1 VPSEEY
7 KLGVAGWFVPR
18 LVRGMIRLLGRASR
32 LTIQGREILDS
43 LEDEGRS
50 AVLAFFHGRQL
61 LLSYSLIGRKVA
73 VMSSLSR
80 DGELQS
86 RTLAG
91 FGFAIAR
98 GSASRS
104 GARGLIGLMK
114 LVRQGY
120 HATVAV
126 DGPKGPIYKA
136 KPGAVYLAKKTGHP
150 VVFMVSSA
158 SPARVLDKAWDRFLM
173 PLPFSRA
180 AVIYDGPHYL
190 DDDMSEEAIDRD
202 SRMLEEKLLEL
213 NEKADEMVGLKDP

>member
-1 VPSEEY
+1 
-7 KLGVAGWFVPR
+7 
-18 LVRGMIRLLGRASR
+18 MIRLLGRASR

-136 KPGAVYLAKKTGHP
+136 KPGAVYLAKKTGRP
-150 VVFMVSSA
+150 LVFMVSSA
-158 SPARVLDKAWDRFLM
+158 SPARILDKAWDRFLM